1 MEAQVE
7 LKSAGLEDVP
17 LVLGFM
23 KDFYAIDSYPFKVEK
38 IKPNLKRLIETES
51 LGRLWLIMNNNQSI
65 GYLALT
71 FGFSFEYGGRDAFI
85 DEFFLVEDYRGK
97 GIGKT
102 VLQLLEPLALDAGV
116 QTLHLEVEPHNKVGN
131 QLYLK
136 SGFRGNDRILLNKAI
151 NK

>member
-1 MEAQVE
+1 MTQ
-7 LKSAGLEDVP
+7 
-17 LVLGFM
+17 LVLAQTNDIVLILNLM
-23 KDFYAIDSYPFKVEK
+23 ESFYLIDGYPFHRVKNEK
-38 IKPNLKRLIETES
+38 NLNQLIDNQH
-51 LGRLWLIMNNNQSI
+51 LGRMFLVMFEEENI

-85 DEFFLVEDYRGK
+85 DEFFIVEAFRGK

-102 VLQLLEPLALDAGV
+102 VLQLLEPLALAAGV
-116 QTLHLEVEPHNKVGN
+116 QTLHLEVEPHNTVGN

-136 SGFRGNDRILLNKAI
+136 AGFKGNDRILLNKAI

>member
-1 MEAQVE
+1 MVNLRRAIENDIP
-7 LKSAGLEDVP
+7 SI
-17 LVLGFM
+17 LVLM
-23 KDFYAIDSYPFKVEK
+23 KDFYQIDGYPFKQGLIE
-38 IKPNLKRLIETES
+38 PNLHKLIFNES
-51 LGRLWLIMNNNQSI
+51 LGRLWLVEFSNQTV

-85 DEFFLVEDYRGK
+85 DEFFIVEDYRGK

-102 VLQLLEPLALDAGV
+102 VLQLLEPLALEAGV
-116 QTLHLEVEPHNKVGN
+116 QTLHLEVEPHNKMGN

-136 SGFRGNDRILLNKAI
+136 SGFKGNDRILLNKAI

>member
-1 MEAQVE
+1 MIELRLATEEDALTILKLME
-7 LKSAGLEDVP
+7 K
-17 LVLGFM
+17 
-23 KDFYAIDSYPFKVEK
+23 FYFIDNYPFNRETVQ
-38 IKPNLKRLIETES
+38 PNLKLLITNES
-51 LGRLWLIMNNNQSI
+51 LGRLWLIESKNEII

-85 DEFFLVEDYRGK
+85 DEFFIVEEFRGK

-102 VLQLLEPLALDAGV
+102 VLQLLEPLALEAGV
-116 QTLHLEVEPHNKVGN
+116 QTLHLEVEPHNKAGN

-136 SGFRGNDRILLNKAI
+136 SGFKGNDRILLNKAI